1 MSELNFRCETAVV
14 DANVGIGDRRQ
25 APSPVRDAGQLLAEM
40 DRHGVDRALVYPI
53 QGEDVSAIDG
63 NEQLQ
68 EWIADGESRLLPLWM
83 ASMAAESTQQL
94 RQLHVQGRV
103 RAVRLHDTASTSTPL
118 TAWIYGDLL
127 SWLEAENIPLW
138 ISLADNDPV
147 QLADTL
153 KPFRELRTV
162 LVGAHY
168 AHAPYLLQLLRHL
181 PRAHLE
187 LSRHESLGA
196 IEDLVTQ
203 IGARR
208 LLYGSY
214 YPRYAMGPALW
225 GLHQQQIKA
234 SSLQR
239 ILSGTCCEL
248 LGIDA

>member
-1 MSELNFRCETAVV
+1 
-14 DANVGIGDRRQ
+14 
-25 APSPVRDAGQLLAEM
+25 
-40 DRHGVDRALVYPI
+40 
-53 QGEDVSAIDG
+53 
-63 NEQLQ
+63 
-68 EWIADGESRLLPLWM
+68 
-83 ASMAAESTQQL
+83 
-94 RQLHVQGRV
+94 
-103 RAVRLHDTASTSTPL
+103 
-118 TAWIYGDLL
+118 
-127 SWLEAENIPLW
+127 
-138 ISLADNDPV
+138 
-147 QLADTL
+147 
-153 KPFRELRTV
+153 V

-214 YPRYAMGPALW
+214 YPRYAMGPVLW